1 MITENSTKQEILNSI
16 AEDQEVVRFLGGIEC
31 AQEMEQDELYKK
43 LCWFL
48 ELSAPLVF

>member
-1 MITENSTKQEILNSI
+1 MITENSTKQEILNAI
-16 AEDQEVVRFLGGIEC
+16 TEDQEIVKFLGGIER

-48 ELSAPLVF
+48 ELNAPLIF